1 MSRFGRYEILEELG
15 QGAMGAVFKARDPV
29 MDRVVAIKTILAHAA
44 QGPQAAE
51 YRERFFREARA
62 AGRLSHPGIVTIYD
76 VAEQEGTPFLVMEF
90 IAGRTLESALESGER
105 FPLEQTFDL
114 GAQLAEAL
122 DYAHKNGVIHR
133 DIKPANIL
141 LTADGRPK
149 VADFGVAKL
158 ASLQVTA
165 TGQMLGTPAFMA
177 PEQFTGAPVDG
188 RADLFALGVILY
200 WMATGDK
207 PFTGDTLMAM
217 SYKIVHTN
225 PIPPR
230 KLNPAISRGFELVLL
245 KCMQKD
251 PAERYQNGEEL
262 AQDLRAL
269 REGRPPI
276 TRFSDSAAEKDRT
289 VVSSAPSIP
298 GAAPADNLDTME
310 TVGVVAPRAGATA
323 AGVSG
328 TIPVRDSARVA
339 AAQPASASPH
349 AHRTSNLRLVAITVV
364 AIVALV
370 GLIQLGQEWIR
381 ARSGQP
387 QVIAPV
393 GPQSPSAGEPKTATR
408 DTPAKPESAAPRK
421 ASAKAETAG
430 ASVTPASDV
439 LRLEIRAAE
448 RATLLLHPKGQP
460 SATYQMRAGDEVKVE
475 AKEEATLFTDNAGAV
490 RVKLNGKEL
499 PPLGEGRTTRQ
510 VVLTP
515 AGIDES
521 RPVDRSGT
529 NRMRAGKF
537 QGFPSPGHPPN
548 PEEMRR
554 AITESLSVGS
564 LGSPRVQEALARNPQ
579 AAKLQIFAERLPAM
593 ATLIVRLGNDTLFR
607 HDAALRERGAR
618 AEEDTGPSF
627 APLDETR
634 YVPSGKHRL
643 RVNILLPGRRAAS
656 QDFDADFAPKQS
668 RMLRI
673 SLQKPP
679 AGGQPQSF
687 SFVIT
692 LD

>member
-15 QGAMGAVFKARDPV
+15 QGAMGAVYKARDPL

-90 IAGRTLESALESGER
+90 IAGRTLESVLDGGER
-105 FPLEQTFDL
+105 FSMEQTLEL

-177 PEQFTGAPVDG
+177 PEQFTGSPVDG

-230 KLNPAISRGFELVLL
+230 KLNPAVSRDFEQVLL
-245 KCMQKD
+245 QCMQKD
-251 PAERYQNGEEL
+251 PAERYQSGQAL

-269 REGRPPI
+269 REGRPPV
-276 TRFSDSAAEKDRT
+276 TRFADSTAEAERT
-289 VVSSAPSIP
+289 VISSAP
-298 GAAPADNLDTME
+298 GVAAVAQTDELDTME
-310 TVGVVAPRAGATA
+310 TVGVVAPRRPAAAPGTSAPASPPVTTATVAATQPAAAAPQSHRTSHLRTIALTVVALVTLFGLFRMTQEFLRSRSGQQTRVMEPATTTPASEVKQAATKGAT
-323 AGVSG
+323 S
-328 TIPVRDSARVA
+328 PQKKA
-339 AAQPASASPH
+339 AAAKESAVIPASASK
-349 AHRTSNLRLVAITVV
+349 AMSL
-364 AIVALV
+364 
-370 GLIQLGQEWIR
+370 QIR
-381 ARSGQP
+381 A
-387 QVIAPV
+387 
-393 GPQSPSAGEPKTATR
+393 T
-408 DTPAKPESAAPRK
+408 
-421 ASAKAETAG
+421 
-430 ASVTPASDV
+430 
-439 LRLEIRAAE
+439 E
-448 RATLLLHPKGQP
+448 RAMVVLHPKGQP

-475 AKEEATLFTDNAGAV
+475 ANEEATLFTDNAGAV
-490 RVKLNGKEL
+490 HVKLNGKEL
-499 PPLGEGRTTRQ
+499 PPLGEGREPRQ

-521 RPVDRSGT
+521 RAVDFGAL
-529 NRMRAGKF
+529 NRMRFGRPE
-537 QGFPSPGHPPN
+537 GIPSPGRPPSA
-548 PEEMRR
+548 EELQRVIDDSVR
-554 AITESLSVGS
+554 LGAI
-564 LGSPRVQEALARNPQ
+564 GSPRVQEALARNPQ
-579 AAKLQIFAERLPAM
+579 AAKLQIFAERLPSM

-607 HDAALRERGAR
+607 HDAAPRERGGKP
-618 AEEDTGPSF
+618 EEGAGASL
-627 APLDETR
+627 AQLDETR
-634 YVPSGKHRL
+634 FVAPGKYRL
-643 RVNILLPGRRAAS
+643 RVSILLPGRRGAS
-656 QDFDADFAPKQS
+656 QDFDADFAPGQS
-668 RMLRI
+668 RALRI
-673 SLQKPP
+673 TLQKPP
-679 AGGQPQSF
+679 AGGPPQSF
-687 SFVIT
+687 SFAMT